1 MLSARR
7 FGKPS
12 HSIVLLFSL
21 TIISTWMS
29 YEESS
34 MCLIKNSVSLC
45 IKAVGLNILKSI
57 LLASLNDFLNCSI
70 MATLRLIGVTLR
82 FGGGIAN
89 VFIDS
94 FPAVLAKKL
103 GSSLPLSLMG
113 GKKGFF
119 TCIARPPA
127 FKLLFMRFWF
137 TLHLSWYSLSL
148 TWLLLSYEFCG
159 RICRY

>member
-12 HSIVLLFSL
+12 HSIVLRSSL
-21 TIISTWMS
+21 TIISTWIS

-34 MCLIKNSVSLC
+34 KCLIKNSVSLC
-45 IKAVGLNILKSI
+45 INAVGLNIFKSM
-57 LLASLNDFLNCSI
+57 LLASHNDFLNRSS
-70 MATLRLIGVTLR
+70 MATLRLLGVSIDGLR
-82 FGGGIAN
+82 GTGFPDTVN
-89 VFIDS
+89 VFIDR

-103 GSSLPLSLMG
+103 GSSLALSLL

-119 TCIARPPA
+119 TFIATPSA
-127 FKLLFMRFWF
+127 FKLLFLRIWC

-148 TWLLLSYEFCG
+148 T
-159 RICRY
+159 